1 MLLLD
6 WSSSNFVSSRPLC
19 HFRLFPTA
27 DTQKLMS
34 FSSLSFSGKGMI
46 KVLNAVVYPL
56 AVLIQS
62 DYAGRRRNVNPV
74 VVVSSK
80 PFFDCATAGKDKKK
94 KKSRGRPNQC
104 VQSPW
109 TKKKE
114 KIFFSLYSLLLRL
127 FALSSICWFIIITH
141 KDEKDKQKKSSR
153 GWLLER
159 RRVGEDIQ
167 NKRRK
172 KNQLPITWDRE
183 RRRKKV
189 CLIK

>member
-94 KKSRGRPNQC
+94 KVGDDPISVCNP
-104 VQSPW
+104 P
-109 TKKKE
+109 E
-114 KIFFSLYSLLLRL
+114 
-127 FALSSICWFIIITH
+127 
-141 KDEKDKQKKSSR
+141 QKK
-153 GWLLER
+153 
-159 RRVGEDIQ
+159 
-167 NKRRK
+167 RK
-172 KNQLPITWDRE
+172 KSFFLYIHCCCDYLLSPAYVDSSSSHTKM
-183 RRRKKV
+183 RKTNKKNPPGV
-189 CLIK
+189 GY

>member
-94 KKSRGRPNQC
+94 KKVGDDPISVCNP
-104 VQSPW
+104 P
-109 TKKKE
+109 E
-114 KIFFSLYSLLLRL
+114 
-127 FALSSICWFIIITH
+127 
-141 KDEKDKQKKSSR
+141 QKK
-153 GWLLER
+153 
-159 RRVGEDIQ
+159 
-167 NKRRK
+167 RK
-172 KNQLPITWDRE
+172 KSFFLYIHCCCDYLLSPAYVDSSSSHTKM
-183 RRRKKV
+183 RKTNKKNPPGV
-189 CLIK
+189 GY